1 MSYSQVPTTNSE
13 IITNPKF
20 LRIILFNQIIFT
32 KKAITNKQTRLLKLI
47 LIGLKMKIISFG
59 IGCWT
64 PASKM

>member
-13 IITNPKF
+13 TTNPKL

-47 LIGLKMKIISFG
+47 LIGLKLKMISFG

>member
-13 IITNPKF
+13 TTNPKL

-59 IGCWT
+59 IGYW
-64 PASKM
+64 SKM